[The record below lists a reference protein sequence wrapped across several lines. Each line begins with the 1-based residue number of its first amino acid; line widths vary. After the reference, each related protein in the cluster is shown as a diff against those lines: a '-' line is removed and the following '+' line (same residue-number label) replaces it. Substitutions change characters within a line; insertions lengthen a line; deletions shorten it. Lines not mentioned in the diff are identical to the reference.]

1 MNKRILFYG
10 SDITGSSHLWM
21 RRQYDWLKPHIKTTI
36 EHTDPAPDL
45 DVSSKLVLL
54 QERKK
59 RSGKVL
65 QLFSDIRTDIRQRRI
80 IRREAVSGEIDM
92 IIVHF
97 LFNAVP
103 HRNVWSSLKKP
114 VYVHCHGLDVTWE
127 KTGSQRKWR
136 KLWWGDYVEEVLK
149 LSDNVV
155 FVANSNFTKKKLT
168 DIGIDDARV
177 NVISPGV
184 PVSENFLKRKK
195 TKENLSILF
204 IGRLVDVKG
213 PLELIRAFELASSK
227 GLNARLIIAGDGP
240 LFKEC
245 KKMTANSDYSE
256 CITMTG
262 AVSREEGERLR
273 LEADIFSAHSCK
285 GKVSKQ
291 EESFGVAFTEAMA
304 AGLPVVTG
312 RSGSLPVIIRHERD
326 GFLFEPGDIE
336 SHAAY
341 LLKLQNEPELRLQMG
356 MSAHKRAREHFS
368 IENEMKQLAILY
380 GLHDET

>member
-1 MNKRILFYG
+1 MNKEILFYG
-10 SDITGSSHLWM
+10 SGITGPSHLWM
-21 RRQYDWLKPHIKTTI
+21 RRQFEFLLPYVHTVVEHQVPDLELEKTT
-36 EHTDPAPDL
+36 
-45 DVSSKLVLL
+45 KLILL
-54 QERKK
+54 PNRKK
-59 RSGKVL
+59 TALKSI
-65 QLFSDIRTDIRQRRI
+65 QLVSDILTDLKQRQILKR
-80 IRREAVSGEIDM
+80 AVSKRDIKKV
-92 IIVHF
+92 IVHF

-103 HRNVWSSLKKP
+103 HRKVWESVKKP
-114 VYVHCHGLDVTWE
+114 VFVHCHGLDVTWE